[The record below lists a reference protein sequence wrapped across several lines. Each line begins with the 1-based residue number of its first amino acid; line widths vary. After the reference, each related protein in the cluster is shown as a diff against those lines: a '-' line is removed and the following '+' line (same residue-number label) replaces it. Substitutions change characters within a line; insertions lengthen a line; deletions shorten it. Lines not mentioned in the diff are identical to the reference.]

1 MTDASE
7 MPASTI
13 LIVDDNAQNL
23 ELLEA
28 YLEDLPNVR
37 TISATNGRDALDK
50 VASQRPDLILL
61 DVMMPKMSGFEVCKI
76 IKSDPKTKDIAVIM
90 VTALNEVGDVERG
103 VEVGTNDF
111 LTKPVNRTD
120 LLARVKGLLL
130 ARHAPTERQREAD
143 YIEGLGRAA
152 QQTPPNSP

>member
-37 TISATNGRDALDK
+37 TISATNGREALDK

-111 LTKPVNRTD
+111 LTKPVNRAD
-120 LLARVKGLLL
+120 LLARVKGLLQ
-130 ARHAPTERQREAD
+130 ARHAPTEIQREAD

-152 QQTPPNSP
+152 QQTPPSTP